1 MVDRYLEQR
10 KMITNLFLCDKIN
23 NAQVKDTRKDSS
35 KGTGKHTGV
44 NTQ

>member
-10 KMITNLFLCDKIN
+10 KMITNFFLCDEVS
-23 NAQVKDTRKDSS
+23 AQVKDTRKDLS

>member
-10 KMITNLFLCDKIN
+10 KMITNLFLCDKI